1 MDAHS
6 FALCVWCVAMSPFTL
21 SVYGERLTP
30 GSEVHQQMAM
40 TNVTAGETLLQEGD
54 KYHITIDFYIA
65 L

>member
-1 MDAHS
+1 
-6 FALCVWCVAMSPFTL
+6 MSPFTL

-40 TNVTAGETLLQEGD
+40 TNVTAGETLLQEGN
-54 KYHITIDFYIA
+54 KYHITIDFYVA